1 MTTLEIVLICVI
13 SYIVL
18 WLVETTIISIYKHEN
33 TMFIDEIWLSLLFW
47 WLDLIL
53 QIIDKYRNEVN
64 HETDN

>member
-18 WLVETTIISIYKHEN
+18 GLVVTTIISIYKHEN

-47 WLDLIL
+47 WLY
-53 QIIDKYRNEVN
+53 IIDILLSTMKKL
-64 HETDN
+64 